1 MIEGTC
7 GHCGGSQLYR
17 DNEDDDIFC
26 LNCGW
31 RKPLDRAS
39 DLPKRTAGVDR
50 QPRDKDR
57 RWQ

>member
-7 GHCGGSQLYR
+7 GHCGGTQLDR
-17 DNEDDDIFC
+17 DYEDNDIFC

-31 RKPLDRAS
+31 RKPPDEVS

-50 QPRDKDR
+50 QPRDKDGR
-57 RWQ
+57 